1 MEHVSVLIKPV
12 SGKCN
17 IRCDY
22 CFYMDEM
29 DNRDIPDYGNMRLET
44 AEEIIKKVFLTAE
57 KTASFAFQGGEPTLR
72 GLGFYRGFVSLV
84 NEYNKNDLS
93 VFFSIQTNGIII
105 DKEWAEFLHENS
117 FLVGLSLDGPS
128 SVHDRF
134 RKNAAGEGTQARVI
148 QTARLLDEY
157 QVEYNI
163 LFTVTK
169 EAAKKPEK
177 MYEFFYKNGF
187 KYLQFV
193 PCIDPYY
200 GTRGKDSFSLLPK
213 DFSFFLKHFY
223 EKWAEDVLHDR
234 GISVRYYDNLCC
246 IAAGLPVEACS
257 MRGACA
263 CQFIFEADGS
273 CYPCDFYVYEKWC
286 ADNIMENTLEEIW
299 SSKAAQD
306 FIRTGTRVDP
316 ECRSCKWFR
325 VCRGGCRRDR
335 DREPYRNYYCEAY
348 KGFLDAKWKSVLQVS
363 AYLVRKQMGER
374 K

>member
-1 MEHVSVLIKPV
+1 MDNVSVLIKPV

-17 IRCDY
+17 IRCTY
-22 CFYMDEM
+22 CFYLDEM
-29 DNRDIPDYGNMRLET
+29 QNRET
-44 AEEIIKKVFLTAE
+44 SDFGIMTPETIGEIVKKVFATA
-57 KTASFAFQGGEPTLR
+57 KKSASFAFQGGEPTLR
-72 GLGFYRGFVSLV
+72 GLDFYREFVSMV
-84 NEYNKNDLS
+84 KKYNTGS
-93 VFFSIQTNGIII
+93 IPVFYSIQTNGLVI
-105 DKEWAEFLHENS
+105 DAEWAAFLHENR
-117 FLVGLSLDGPS
+117 FLVGLSLDGPTDI
-128 SVHDRF
+128 HDRF
-134 RKNAAGEGTQARVI
+134 RRSSSGEGTQAKVI
-148 QTARLLDEY
+148 RTARLLDEH

-187 KYLQFV
+187 SYLQFV

-213 DFSFFLKHFY
+213 EFAFFLKHFY
-223 EKWAEDVLHDR
+223 EKWADDVLHDR

-257 MRGACA
+257 MKGMCS

-286 ADNIMENTLEEIW
+286 AGNIMECTLEEIW
-299 SSKAAQD
+299 SSPAVQE
-306 FIRTGTRVDP
+306 FIRTGTRMDP
-316 ECRSCKWFR
+316 ECKKCKWIR
-325 VCRGGCRRDR
+325 ICRGGCRRDR

-348 KGFLDAKWKSVLQVS
+348 KGFLEAKWKSVQQVS